1 MGSFVLLRQGGLGM
15 GWKSVFL
22 GNESPSRARLIAM
35 SFTYAVLGLLG
46 HGLITD
52 FIPTADWLSD
62 GVIPSVLVAGI
73 LSLAFYW
80 TLLTDRGHF
89 ALETPQLVRWLAVVL
104 APVLLFMCCLIVL
117 VYAGGDLQ
125 ARFWGRP
132 QSVTVTL
139 EKQHTNSRRT
149 CHYRLVGEDLKRS
162 LFKHA
167 CVQQERYGT
176 LPARAAY
183 VLVGRSSS
191 LGLHIDEIMTSSG
204 ERILSPLEALLR

>member
-1 MGSFVLLRQGGLGM
+1 M

-22 GNESPSRARLIAM
+22 GNENPSRARLIAM
-35 SFTYAVLGLLG
+35 SCAYAVVGLLG
-46 HGLITD
+46 HGIFAD
-52 FIPTADWLSD
+52 FIPTAEWLSD
-62 GVIPSVLVAGI
+62 GVTFSALVAGI
-73 LSLAFYW
+73 LSLALCW
-80 TLLTDRGHF
+80 VLLTGRRHF
-89 ALETPQLVRWLAVVL
+89 ALETPRLVRWLAVLL
-104 APVLLFMCCLIVL
+104 APALLFMCCLIVL

-149 CHYRLVGEDLKRS
+149 CHYRLVGESLKRS
-162 LFKHA
+162 LFEHA
-167 CVQQERYGT
+167 CVQQERFGT

-204 ERILSPLEALLR
+204 ERILSPLDALPR